1 MERIK
6 AVLAGEE
13 RARWLFYGDS
23 ITHGAKHT
31 LGWRDFTEIFRER
44 IVWEMQRGEDLVLNS
59 AHSGFT
65 CEALLHDFD
74 WRAKEFAPTVAL
86 VMIGTN
92 DSKRVTADVFRSQL
106 HELVDRFDAI
116 HTLTVLQTPLPV
128 LGNLDE
134 SRASVPELAQAVRDV
149 AKERCLPLID
159 HFQSWMDCPAK
170 FYLHVDAL
178 HPNEHGHLKIAH
190 DIFRAFGI
198 FSNDSWVCRMFSP
211 HEL

>member
-6 AVLAGEE
+6 AVLAGKE

-92 DSKRVTADVFRSQL
+92 DSKRVTVDVFRSQL

-134 SRASVPELAQAVRDV
+134 AE
-149 AKERCLPLID
+149 
-159 HFQSWMDCPAK
+159 
-170 FYLHVDAL
+170 
-178 HPNEHGHLKIAH
+178 
-190 DIFRAFGI
+190 RAFPNWRKPFGT
-198 FSNDSWVCRMFSP
+198 SRRSAVY
-211 HEL
+211 L